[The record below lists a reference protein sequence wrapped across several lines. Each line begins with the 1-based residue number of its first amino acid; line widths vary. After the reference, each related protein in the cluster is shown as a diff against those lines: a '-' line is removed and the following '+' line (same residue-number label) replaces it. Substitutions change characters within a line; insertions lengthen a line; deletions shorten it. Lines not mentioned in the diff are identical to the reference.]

1 MLKEEN
7 QIYMLCSLFL
17 TVVMIPIGLLTKYG
31 DHNDDSASFGVT
43 GVHKE
48 SVTAMET
55 VLFDVLIRNMKKN
68 VKVISDN

>member
-7 QIYMLCSLFL
+7 QLYMLCLLFF
-17 TVVMIPIGLLTKYG
+17 TVVMIPIALLAKFG
-31 DHNDDSASFGVT
+31 DHNDDSSSFGVT

-68 VKVISDN
+68 VKVIADN